1 MQSRTSWIKQALQ
14 ADFRIIDRARCMDR
28 FDQYRVFA
36 QVAEMGSF
44 IKAAHAVEIPRA
56 SVSAAI
62 QQLETQ
68 LALRLLHRTTRQVRL
83 TPDGEQLLD
92 RVRPL
97 LAEVEEIN
105 QLFQASQRQVSG
117 RLIIDA
123 PSRIARRV
131 IAPALPGLLRRHPRL
146 QLILGSTD
154 RAIDLVQEGVDC
166 AIRIGALHDSS
177 LVVRLLGH
185 IALINCASPAYL
197 SEHGEPQ
204 QLAELPDG
212 HWTVGYASPKSG
224 LELPWECLS
233 SNGSEQLLDLPSRVI
248 VNNAESYI
256 ACCLAGLG
264 LIQIPR
270 FDVQHLLDSGQ
281 LVEVMPTCRAAS
293 MPVSLLYPHRRQ
305 RSRRL
310 ATFHEWFEAV
320 MQPHLDI
327 RNDLLHIH
335 SKCF

>member
-1 MQSRTSWIKQALQ
+1 
-14 ADFRIIDRARCMDR
+14 MDR

-44 IKAAHAVEIPRA
+44 IKAAHALALPRA

-68 LALRLLHRTTRQVRL
+68 LGVRLLHRTTRQVRL

-92 RVRPL
+92 RVRAL
-97 LAEVEEIN
+97 LTDVEDID

-146 QLILGSTD
+146 QLTLGSSD

-166 AIRIGALHDSS
+166 AVRIGTLHDSS
-177 LVVRLLGH
+177 LVVRPLGL

-197 SEHGEPQ
+197 REHGEPKQ
-204 QLAELPDG
+204 PAELPDE
-212 HWTVGYASPKSG
+212 HWAVGYASPKTG
-224 LELPWECLS
+224 RELPWEYLPGD
-233 SNGSEQLLDLPSRVI
+233 GSEQIFEVPSRVV

-310 ATFHEWFEAV
+310 AIFQEWFEAL
-320 MQPHLDI
+320 MHPHLDI
-327 RNDLLHIH
+327 RNDRLQGQRKVLVTDADAR
-335 SKCF
+335 